1 MKGDRLDDYTL
12 IYLDRFVHDL
22 RAIKHEIDDV
32 LPNGRASKLTQK
44 LIDIYQR
51 AYDTER
57 NVINSEHN

>member
-1 MKGDRLDDYTL
+1 MKVDRLDDYTL
-12 IYLDRFVHDL
+12 IYLDRFVIDL
-22 RAIKHEIDDV
+22 KAIKREIDDV

-57 NVINSEHN
+57 NVMNDDTH